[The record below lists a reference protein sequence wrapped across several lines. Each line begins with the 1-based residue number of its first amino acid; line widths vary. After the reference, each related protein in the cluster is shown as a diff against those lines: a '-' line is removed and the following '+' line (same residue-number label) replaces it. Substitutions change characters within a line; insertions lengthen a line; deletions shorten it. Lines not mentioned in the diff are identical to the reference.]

1 MAAQAVAKAST
12 PPGHSLWTRVRTHL
26 SDPGTPGS
34 LPPNRRPGDVGSARP
49 STAAWSWTSKHGAIG
64 PGNRLAARFG
74 TFGSGSCLAFPP
86 GAIFGERW
94 ISLGRD
100 TLIGPHVSISAGM
113 VPGQKMVTDPV
124 VRIGDRCMIG
134 RGSHIVG
141 HFQVEVGDD
150 VHTGPY
156 VYITDQ
162 NHGYLDPD
170 QVVHAQ
176 WPNDVPVLIGS
187 GSWLGTGVVILPGT
201 GPREERRGRG
211 RSGRARHLSRPL
223 RHRRCAGPGGP
234 ALRARLGLDGRQR
247 LGDIGGRDNRRVAC
261 RSGGV
266 GRLLDSGRAGRV
278 GAVRGGRNGNSFG
291 SARHGPRSGR
301 LGEDAGN
308 AEPVAAHHLG
318 RLLAALGDEGLGRRE
333 VIEVTGTAFGP
344 TAHDDVD
351 ARGQLAPCR
360 GRTSSGWRSRGH

>member
-1 MAAQAVAKAST
+1 MS
-12 PPGHSLWTRVRTHL
+12 S
-26 SDPGTPGS
+26 
-34 LPPNRRPGDVGSARP
+34 
-49 STAAWSWTSKHGAIG
+49 HGAIG
-64 PGNRLAARFG
+64 PGNRLAAGFG
-74 TFGSGSCLAFPP
+74 TFGSGTCLAFPP

-113 VPGQKMVTDPV
+113 VPGQEMVTDPV

-141 HFQVEVGDD
+141 HFQVEIGDD

-201 GPREERRGRG
+201 VLGRNVVVGAGAVVRGTFPDHCVIAGVPARVVRRYVPG
-211 RSGRARHLSRPL
+211 SGWVDGSVSTASAATATAGSPTDPPLSVG
-223 RHRRCAGPGGP
+223 AGPSVTADGGTP
-234 ALRARLGLDGRQR
+234 SGT
-247 LGDIGGRDNRRVAC
+247 DIA
-261 RSGGV
+261 
-266 GRLLDSGRAGRV
+266 
-278 GAVRGGRNGNSFG
+278 
-291 SARHGPRSGR
+291 P
-301 LGEDAGN
+301 
-308 AEPVAAHHLG
+308 EPVASVNAP
-318 RLLAALGDEGLGRRE
+318 
-333 VIEVTGTAFGP
+333 GTP
-344 TAHDDVD
+344 S
-351 ARGQLAPCR
+351 P
-360 GRTSSGWRSRGH
+360 